1 MFFEDCG
8 SLKLEFNAHK
18 LLDKGSAMEWYKVF
32 ILILG
37 CFLSWYYAIKSVQ
50 NLTDEGEERS
60 YLYLLSFW
68 RSDIYYTEKGQKYRS
83 VSLIISVITLLIF
96 VIFMQSALD

>member
-1 MFFEDCG
+1 
-8 SLKLEFNAHK
+8 
-18 LLDKGSAMEWYKVF
+18 MEWYKVF

-37 CFLSWYYAIKSVQ
+37 FFLTWYYAIKAVQ
-50 NLTDEGEERS
+50 NLTDEGKEKS

-68 RSDIYYTEKGQKYRS
+68 RSDIYYTEKGQKYRF

-96 VIFMQSALD
+96 VIFMQAALD